1 MSGRKIKLTV
11 AYDGSEF
18 VGWQRQNLPGANNR
32 SVQGELERSLR
43 HILGQ
48 SVSVQGAGRTDSGVH
63 AFAQVA
69 SVEVDTAMPVERLA
83 YALNNSLPG
92 DVRIVA
98 AEAAA
103 DDFHAR
109 FAKSAK
115 EYRYYLVSGRS
126 AGAFDQRYAWFC
138 PYRLDAARMAEA
150 AEIFVGEHDFRSFCG
165 KSAVVTTYVRTL
177 YESDFSLC
185 DMDAAPEHLRH
196 LAAEGVLY
204 CYRVRGNGFV
214 YRMVRLL
221 VGALVGVG
229 RGRLDAA
236 DLRRALASPVEQ
248 PLSPAAPAHG
258 LYLHHIEYEC
268 DRVRVK
274 SDVSEKFGRK

>member
-1 MSGRKIKLTV
+1 MVSGQKIKLTV

-48 SVSVQGAGRTDSGVH
+48 AVSVQGAGRTDSGVH

-115 EYRYYLVSGRS
+115 EYRYYLVVGRS

-150 AEIFVGEHDFRSFCG
+150 AVAFVGEHDFRSFCG

-177 YESDFSLC
+177 YESEFGLC
-185 DMDAAPEHLRH
+185 SVDGSMDGSMDAAPEHLRH
-196 LAAEGVLY
+196 LAAAGVLY

-221 VGALVGVG
+221 MGALVGVG
-229 RGRLDAA
+229 RGRLDVA
-236 DLRRALASPVEQ
+236 DLRRALSSSVEQ

-258 LYLHHIEYEC
+258 LYLHHIEYE
-268 DRVRVK
+268 
-274 SDVSEKFGRK
+274 